1 MFKKNIDNEALTVG
15 SVLLPILEKL
25 GIDTIFGIPGVHT
38 VEIYRG
44 LEKTKIKHITPRHEQ
59 SAGFMADG
67 YFRAC
72 GKPGVCLVI
81 TGPGLTNILT
91 ACLLYTSPSPRDIS
105 GSRMPSSA

>member
-44 LEKTKIKHITPRHEQ
+44 LEKTKIKHMNTAHVKIARFTSLVSCYILNLITRNTRYHTT
-59 SAGFMADG
+59 
-67 YFRAC
+67 
-72 GKPGVCLVI
+72 L
-81 TGPGLTNILT
+81 
-91 ACLLYTSPSPRDIS
+91 
-105 GSRMPSSA
+105 